1 MSLLSLMRQFS
12 IRFRMISAIGVVLVL
27 LSVLGGV
34 GMWGMFKMQSL
45 SQDFMDH
52 TFADAGHLSR
62 LQFEL
67 GKVRVAEK
75 EMVILYETPDAVKET
90 QARWQTSVNSAAGQA
105 QALSNARNPIVGS
118 SAGKIAK
125 QLDAYAKALAPVL
138 EELNAGIVTS
148 ATAGNALVAQ
158 ANQEFVEVEKQLIS
172 LEELVQ
178 TEAGTAVLEQDS
190 ASTTAKLFFA
200 LAVALTVVVV
210 APLTWMNMLSICK
223 PLEQAR
229 GIAQSISSGDL
240 ALDIRVDG
248 KDEVSDLLR
257 ALDAMRSSL
266 DTTVGHLRDASENI
280 ASASEEIASG
290 NQDLSTRTERAAS
303 NVQSMVS
310 SISELMGTV
319 QQTASSAQTANQLA
333 SAASSQASRGGEVV
347 SHVVTSMHDISASS
361 RKIGDIIGLIDS
373 IAFQTNILALNA
385 AVEAARAGEQ
395 GRGFAVVASE
405 VRLLAQRSAQA
416 ANDIKTLIQASVKAV
431 DGGVRLAEEAGTAM
445 NEMVSGAQRVGGIIG
460 EISTASVGQSQGI
473 AGVNQTVTEIDQMT
487 QQNAALVEQSAA
499 AAESLREQA
508 DRLSQ
513 VVRQFKLRAGHGHAA
528 GALRLT

>member
-1 MSLLSLMRQFS
+1 MSMLSLMRHFS
-12 IRFRMISAIGVVLVL
+12 IRFRMISAIAVVLVL

-34 GMWGMFKMQSL
+34 GMWGMLRIQTL
-45 SQDFMDH
+45 SQDFIAN
-52 TFADAGHLSR
+52 TFADAGRVSG

-67 GKVRVAEK
+67 GRVRLDERD
-75 EMVILYETPDAVKET
+75 MLLLYEKPQDVAATETRWKSHIQSVSAQAKVFLSSTNPDVANASKRIVEQMGRYEAGFQPVITELGKGGVPSATVGAVMAE
-90 QARWQTSVNSAAGQA
+90 SAAA
-105 QALSNARNPIVGS
+105 EFATIERHL
-118 SAGKIAK
+118 K
-125 QLDAYAKALAPVL
+125 VL
-138 EELNAGIVTS
+138 ENA
-148 ATAGNALVAQ
+148 
-158 ANQEFVEVEKQLIS
+158 
-172 LEELVQ
+172 VQ
-178 TEAGTAVLEQDS
+178 TASGAAVLEQEGTS
-190 ASTTAKLFFA
+190 RTAKLLFA
-200 LAVALTVVVV
+200 LAVALTIVVV
-210 APLTWMNMLSICK
+210 APLTWMNMLSICR

-229 GIAQSISSGDL
+229 EIAQAISAGDL

-257 ALDAMRSSL
+257 ALDTMRSSL

-290 NQDLSTRTERAAS
+290 NQDLSARTERAAS

-347 SHVVTSMHDISASS
+347 AHVVTSMHAISASS

-416 ANDIKTLIQASVKAV
+416 ANDIKTLIQASVTAV
-431 DGGVRLAEEAGTAM
+431 NGGVRLAEEAGTAM

-460 EISTASVGQSQGI
+460 EISTASVEQSQGI

-513 VVRQFKLRAGHGHAA
+513 VVRQFRLRANHGHD
-528 GALRLT
+528 GDALRLT